1 MKKTLS
7 KNILFLASWYPSK
20 VHSTL
25 GNFCQRHAQA
35 IATQNNVTAVYLAK
49 DITMS
54 EPYRIEV
61 NEVKGVKEIICYYQ
75 KKGIAGSGY
84 IKAFNHV
91 VKNELLEQIHS
102 FDLIH
107 VNVLYRAGL
116 LALQLKKSI
125 NLPFIITEHWTGY
138 HNSKK
143 VKFIQ
148 KYFSK
153 KVAKEAAR
161 IVPVSEHLG
170 EAMKKFGCN
179 AEYTVVPNVVDN
191 DLFTPSLSKSEKFTF
206 IHVSS
211 LVDDHKNI
219 TGIISSFSET
229 WPEIDA
235 NLLIIGDGEI
245 APYIKLA
252 QKLNIPEERFT
263 IKGEQ
268 TLPEVAAQMA
278 ASHCLILFSNYENQ
292 PCVIPE
298 AYSAGIPVIATDVG
312 GIKEHLTPAHGVLIT
327 KGNTHEL
334 TEAMKHVYGNI
345 KEYDAHWLN
354 AYSREYFS
362 VSAVAEAYSKIYAE
376 VI

>member
-1 MKKTLS
+1 MKKSTS

-49 DITMS
+49 DISMNQ
-54 EPYRIEV
+54 PFRIEV
-61 NEVKGVKEIICYYQ
+61 NDIKGVKEIICYYQ

-91 VKNELLEQIHS
+91 VKNELLEKIHS
-102 FDLIH
+102 FDLVH
-107 VNVLYRAGL
+107 VNVLYKSGL

-138 HNSKK
+138 HNSTK
-143 VKFIQ
+143 VKLIQ
-148 KYFSK
+148 KFFSK
-153 KVAKEAAR
+153 RIAKKAAR
-161 IVPVSEHLG
+161 IVPVSKHLAL
-170 EAMKKFGCN
+170 AMEKFGCN
-179 AEYTVVPNVVDN
+179 SEYTVVPNVVDN
-191 DLFTPSLSKSEKFTF
+191 ELFTPNSSKSEKFTF

-211 LVDDHKNI
+211 LADDHKNVS
-219 TGIISSFSET
+219 GIITSFSEI
-229 WPEIDA
+229 WSKIDA
-235 NLLIIGDGEI
+235 NLLVIGDGEI

-252 QKLNIPEERFT
+252 KKQNIPEDRFT

-278 ASHCLILFSNYENQ
+278 SSHCLILFSNYENQ

-298 AYSAGIPVIATDVG
+298 AHSTGIPVIATDVG
-312 GIKEHLTPAHGVLIT
+312 GIREHLTPAHGVLIT
-327 KGNTHEL
+327 KGNTYEL
-334 TEAMKHVYGNI
+334 TEAMKHVYENI
-345 KEYDAHWLN
+345 KKYDPSWLHE
-354 AYSREYFS
+354 YSREYFS
-362 VSAVAEAYSKIYAE
+362 VKAIADAYSKIYSE
-376 VI
+376 VS